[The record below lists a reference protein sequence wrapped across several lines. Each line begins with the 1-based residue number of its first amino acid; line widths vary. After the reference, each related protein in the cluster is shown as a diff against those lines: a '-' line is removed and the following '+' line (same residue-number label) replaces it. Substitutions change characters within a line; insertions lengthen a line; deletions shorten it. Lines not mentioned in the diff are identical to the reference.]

1 MRMRQLFGAKNGGC
15 NQVNARVG
23 FVLIKPVRF
32 SEFFW
37 CTFISTSIYGVIEG
51 NDCPKLDFEE
61 LIQYAGLSAFCKIG
75 IPTKVKCRNVP

>member
-61 LIQYAGLSAFCKIG
+61 SVNSVCGFVGLLQNRY
-75 IPTKVKCRNVP
+75 TNQR